1 MTNDY
6 GWVGRGP
13 RYPSRFSSFSAGLE
27 CCLGGW
33 KLRRKKTRVCWRSCR
48 GMTVEVLPQKSNL
61 SISGVGPLWSLV
73 ETVGGLDS
81 YLAFRQPTNQ
91 TVGPHHRE
99 LGNVKLGARF
109 LWCIK
114 HPIATVVFF
123 VMAPSSSLN
132 RVELCMVCSPSSYLT
147 TLFSSEWTR
156 CCQAVRVSC
165 L

>member
-1 MTNDY
+1 M
-6 GWVGRGP
+6 
-13 RYPSRFSSFSAGLE
+13 
-27 CCLGGW
+27 
-33 KLRRKKTRVCWRSCR
+33 
-48 GMTVEVLPQKSNL
+48 EVLPQKSNL

-132 RVELCMVCSPSSYLT
+132 RVELCMVCFPSHTSPHCPPV
-147 TLFSSEWTR
+147 SEPDVAR
-156 CCQAVRVSC
+156 RSGGPVFKKKVFILQF